1 MSITNYFKTRSI
13 KLDDVSPNN
22 TIPDEPV
29 VDNDKDH
36 SNDATNVSTSPL
48 SPQPTI
54 IEPFVNSYEDNSS
67 EVANI
72 AAISLSPTPT
82 ELECVIIDNGTNHSS
97 LKCTGLLYEVDV
109 FKNFPFAVLASQ
121 EFVIEYQNF
130 HHQMC
135 MENNYTICEV
145 SQDDKNLNKC
155 YDINFSTK
163 YKKFFANSQNS
174 EIYKT
179 LAKNEL
185 LSFNQ
190 MAQRINTAHTCTNN
204 FKLL

>member
-1 MSITNYFKTRSI
+1 MNQLLTVTK
-13 KLDDVSPNN
+13 
-22 TIPDEPV
+22 
-29 VDNDKDH
+29 
-36 SNDATNVSTSPL
+36 
-48 SPQPTI
+48 I
-54 IEPFVNSYEDNSS
+54 IQMMLPFVDSYEDNSN

-72 AAISLSPTPT
+72 AANSLSPTPT
-82 ELECVIIDNGTNHSS
+82 ELECVIIDNSTNHSS

-121 EFVIEYQNF
+121 EFVIENQNF

-135 MENNYTICEV
+135 MENNYTIYEV

-155 YDINFSTK
+155 CYDITFSTK
-163 YKKFFANSQNS
+163 YKKFLANSQNS

-179 LAKNEL
+179 HAKNEL

-190 MAQRINTAHTCTNN
+190 MAQRINNYRSQLQKQLQITMN
-204 FKLL
+204 KSKQLLRLNKTLSLHQHFLFLLKENKIH